1 MIVDLVLGFKQSVGV
16 NDVIFVLKDA
26 SNVGKFGDFEVDSN
40 SIRQISS
47 ISTSSPSP
55 TDAGGPQGIFMYRS
69 HIFSAFWLYSAIA
82 TN

>member
-16 NDVIFVLKDA
+16 NDVISVLKDA
-26 SNVGKFGDFEVDSN
+26 SNVGKFGDFEVDLN

-55 TDAGGPQGIFMYRS
+55 TDAGGAEGIFMYRS
-69 HIFSAFWLYSAIA
+69 HIFSAFWLYLAIA